1 MGSKNQS
8 NDSTQFCDNI
18 SLASFTQLQSFG
30 TLLVID
36 KKSLKIVQYSDNAVD
51 FLKTS
56 TSDFISSGIITQY
69 LISTH
74 QNFDTQS
81 WLSQSDR
88 RYGQFIWKNTHA
100 EPIKIWVYIHQQNNV
115 IVLEIEAADDI
126 NHEREAL
133 FVFNELINLKINQS
147 NEDIEVRSN
156 LICKEI
162 QRITDYDRVILYQFE
177 SDDSGVVLGEAIK
190 NDLESYMGLHFPATD
205 VPYYVRKMYLSQPLR
220 YIPDINDIFAFFI
233 SHYA

>member
-8 NDSTQFCDNI
+8 NDSAQQFCDRI

-36 KKSLKIVQYSDNAVD
+36 KQSLKIVQYSDNAVD

-56 TSDFISSGIITQY
+56 TSNFISGIITQY
-69 LISTH
+69 LISTD
-74 QNFDTQS
+74 QNFDTQN
-81 WLSQSDR
+81 WLSESDR

-100 EPIKIWVYIHQQNNV
+100 ETIKIWVYIHQQNNV

-126 NHEREAL
+126 NLERETL
-133 FVFNELINLKINQS
+133 FVFDELINLKINHS
-147 NEDIEVRSN
+147 NEDIQVRSN

-162 QRITDYDRVILYQFE
+162 QRITDYDRVILYKFE
-177 SDDSGVVLGEAIK
+177 NDDSGVVLGEAIK
-190 NDLESYMGLHFPATD
+190 NDLESYMGLRFPATD
-205 VPYYVRKMYLSQPLR
+205 VPYYVTST
-220 YIPDINDIFAFFI
+220 
-233 SHYA
+233 